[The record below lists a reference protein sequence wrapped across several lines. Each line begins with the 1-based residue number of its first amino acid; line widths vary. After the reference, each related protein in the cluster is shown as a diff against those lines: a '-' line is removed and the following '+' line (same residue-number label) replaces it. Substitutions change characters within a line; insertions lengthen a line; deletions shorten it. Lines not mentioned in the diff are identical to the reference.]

1 MTNTTLI
8 NNATINLALA
18 DGNVEAESFEI
29 PFRFKAGVDSRI
41 QSRVAT
47 LAYDIATKFSGVTK
61 GYISMLP
68 AISNIIA
75 EESWKELDGCKNLN
89 QFLIAVTGCSKA
101 TASELAKV
109 AKCFYASGELMN
121 GYECFSYSELILLA
135 DPKLDDCREEIRE
148 RLAAKGKVSRKELK
162 EILQEERAKAI
173 EAKNNEEYGDDT
185 QEASTDDTSA
195 TVDDSTVELEQE
207 SKTPTQTGD
216 SEADG
221 DWDNVDSAFARID
234 KFLAQLASELKS
246 VALNKNAS
254 KADMQGTVLG
264 ISNRVE
270 SFLNDNYG
278 ETSIEVEGE

>member
-1 MTNTTLI
+1 MANTTVI

-47 LAYDIATKFSGVTK
+47 LAYDIATKFSGVAK

-75 EESWKELDGCKNLN
+75 EESWKELDNCKNLN

-109 AKCFYASGELMN
+109 AKCFYSSGELMA

-173 EAKNNEEYGDDT
+173 EAKNNEEYGDDA
-185 QEASTDDTSA
+185 QEAVDESEDTA
-195 TVDDSTVELEQE
+195 DDSTVELEKE
-207 SKTPTQTGD
+207 SETPTQTGD
-216 SEADG
+216 SEADV
-221 DWDNVDSAFARID
+221 DWDNVDNTFARID
-234 KFLAQLASELKS
+234 KFLTQLSEELKS
-246 VALNKNAS
+246 MALNKSLS
-254 KADMQGTVLG
+254 KTDLQEHVLSTAQG
-264 ISNRVE
+264 VE

>member
-1 MTNTTLI
+1 MANTTLI

-68 AISNIIA
+68 AISNIIT

-109 AKCFYASGELMN
+109 AKCFYASGELMH

-162 EILQEERAKAI
+162 DILQEERAKAI

-185 QEASTDDTSA
+185 QEAVDSPENTA
-195 TVDDSTVELEQE
+195 DDSTVELEQE
-207 SKTPTQTGD
+207 SETPTQTGD

-221 DWDNVDSAFARID
+221 DWDNVDNTFARID
-234 KFLAQLASELKS
+234 KFLAQLAGELKS

-264 ISNRVE
+264 ISNRVTE
-270 SFLNDNYG
+270 FLNDNYG

>member
-1 MTNTTLI
+1 MANTTVI

-29 PFRFKAGVDSRI
+29 PFRFKADVDSRI

-75 EESWKELDGCKNLN
+75 EESWKELDNCKNLN

-101 TASELAKV
+101 TASELSKV
-109 AKCFYASGELMN
+109 AKCFYSSGELMT

-162 EILQEERAKAI
+162 NILQEERAKAI

-185 QEASTDDTSA
+185 QEAPDSSEGA
-195 TVDDSTVELEQE
+195 ADDSTVDLEPE
-207 SKTPTQTGD
+207 NETPTQTGD

-221 DWDNVDSAFARID
+221 EWDNVDNTFARID
-234 KFLAQLASELKS
+234 KFLTQLSEKLKS
-246 VALNKNAS
+246 MALDKSLS
-254 KADMQGTVLG
+254 KTNLQELLLSAGQG
-264 ISNRVE
+264 VE

-278 ETSIEVEGE
+278 ETSIEVKGE